1 MTIQLTDP
9 NLIDPNPYQPAT
21 RLTFTSVELADLNTI
36 RDIGLLQPPRARP
49 SADGRFQIIFGW
61 RRRCAWA
68 YFRPGELMP
77 LDIVEATDMQLFE
90 QAAIE
95 NGQRQ
100 DLSAIEKAG
109 IVQRAINE
117 FGMTQLQAGRLV
129 GLASQGAVSN
139 LLRLLQ
145 LPEPARDLIH
155 KGDVPERIAREL
167 VPLAKIA
174 PDKVIHIAQVI
185 AKAADA
191 DKEDVAEN
199 ELRDVLRKSG
209 IQLETRDSWPL
220 DWKPQVATKLS
231 ADSDEQT
238 IPPAC
243 NGCPVHVV
251 VGRISY
257 CGRKSCYAAKM
268 AEWTD
273 RELKRV
279 SAKTGIPIWDKI
291 TGKTVHILE
300 IGYANEAQVRTW
312 VQSKTKRPDSLFL
325 APNDDKRND
334 FYYHANILGSPNVL
348 LASTVK
354 SILDHKADQIRQE
367 KIGSETESEKAKREA
382 AEAREREKRRDARSA
397 QRKAQSD
404 ICWLVFN
411 TAKQLEP
418 QMTITGGVLD
428 YALRLCER
436 FTNYPSSTWNE
447 YIAAMDEL
455 KGKHQYWNAYEGRD
469 KITSHPPDEKKRR
482 YILIRQLA
490 NDISGYNPETQFDW
504 KRACNLVKL
513 IAAQFGLTLP
523 ADWDKPP
530 IHKTSAN
537 CWVCGRF
544 TSMDHITKIDEA
556 AGWRTAQ
563 DGTVTCSY
571 QCRNDAIVVETH
583 PAQSPRL
590 RVTASPKAPQRKT
603 KRGGKNK

>member
-21 RLTFTSVELADLNTI
+21 RLTFTPVQLADLDTI
-36 RDIGLLQPPRARP
+36 RDVGLLQPPRARP
-49 SADGRFQIIFGW
+49 IADGRFQIIYGW
-61 RRRCAWA
+61 RRRCAWIL
-68 YFRPGELMP
+68 YRPGELMP
-77 LDIVEATDMQLFE
+77 LDVVEATDVQLFE

-95 NGQRQ
+95 NAARQ

-129 GLASQGAVSN
+129 SLASQGAVSN
-139 LLRLLQ
+139 ILRLLQ
-145 LPEPARDLIH
+145 LPQPAQDLVNS
-155 KGDVPERIAREL
+155 GDIPERLARQL
-167 VPLAKIA
+167 VPIVKIA
-174 PDKVIHIAQVI
+174 PDKVGHIAHAI

-191 DKEDVAEN
+191 DKEDVTDN

-209 IQLETRDSWPL
+209 IRLETSNSWPL
-220 DWKPQVATKLS
+220 DWKPQVAARLS
-231 ADSDEQT
+231 AASDEQT

-279 SAKTGIPIWDKI
+279 SDRTGIPIWDKI
-291 TGKTVHILE
+291 AGETVHVLA
-300 IGYANEAQVRTW
+300 IGYADEARVRTW
-312 VQSKTKRPDSLFL
+312 VNSKTKRPDSLWL
-325 APNDDKRND
+325 VPNDDKRND

-354 SILDHKADQIRQE
+354 SILDHKADEIRQE

-382 AEAREREKRRDARSA
+382 AEEREREKRRDARSA

-411 TAKQLEP
+411 TAKELEP

-428 YALRLCER
+428 YAIGLCER

-447 YIAAMDEL
+447 YIAAFDEF
-455 KGKHQYWNAYEGRD
+455 KGKHPYWRAAEVRD
-469 KITSHPPDEKKRR
+469 KLTSSPSDEEKRR
-482 YILIRQLA
+482 YILIRELA
-490 NDISGYNPETQFDW
+490 NEISGYNPETQFDW
-504 KRACNLVKL
+504 KRACNAVKVISAKFRL
-513 IAAQFGLTLP
+513 DLP
-523 ADWDKPP
+523 DDWDKPP
-530 IHKTSAN
+530 IHHTSAN
-537 CWVCGRF
+537 CWICGRF

-556 AGWRTAQ
+556 AGWQTAP
-563 DGTVTCSY
+563 DGTVTCSDE
-571 QCRNDAIVVETH
+571 CRKQVAVVETR
-583 PAQSPRL
+583 PAQSPRP
-590 RVTASPKAPQRKT
+590 RVTASPQAPQRKT
-603 KRGGKNK
+603 KRGGKKK